1 MAALSFDRVDDER
14 EPRVAVEIAPGLR
27 LSWLGH
33 LARSLLTLGAY
44 DRWLLW
50 DPRMIYRP
58 RLVAVNRAGQHF
70 TLFAVLDDNE
80 ARQKLAR
87 LQRELREEPV
97 DVWCD
102 RYVVPASFVDGTW
115 RPGQLGHEGLF
126 QRLLYPPR

>member
-1 MAALSFDRVDDER
+1 MEER
-14 EPRVAVEIAPGLR
+14 EAPIAVEIAPALR
-27 LSWLGH
+27 VSWLGH

-44 DRWLLW
+44 DYWRLW

-70 TLFAVLDDNE
+70 TLFTVLDGAE
-80 ARQKLAR
+80 AREKLAR
-87 LQRELREEPV
+87 LQCELCEERL

-102 RYVVPASFVDGTW
+102 RYVVPSSFVDGTW

-126 QRLLYPPR
+126 RRLLYPSR